1 MLNLFRFLAKN
12 LPFFSWLVLAIV
24 SMVLLFNRNPYQRS
38 VWLGSANA
46 VCGSVYNTANEVT
59 GYFGLREIN
68 EDLLE
73 RMGVIEEENLRLR
86 QLLQE
91 VADADSLLNSECQY
105 DYTIAHVV
113 SNTIIQ
119 AENYLT
125 LDKGENDGVK
135 VGMAVADHNGVVGL
149 VSKVSG
155 HFSQVIS
162 VLNPKLKLSVCLK
175 DSESVGSLI
184 WDGADPRF
192 AWLEDLPRNVRYN
205 EGDTVCTT
213 GYGGSFPRGILV
225 GRVVSAKDASDNNFL
240 SFKIELFT
248 HFDRINDVHLIWNN
262 KRDEQ
267 LEISN
272 KAN

>member
-1 MLNLFRFLAKN
+1 MQNLFRFFAKN
-12 LPFFSWLVLAIV
+12 LPFFTWLLLAIV
-24 SMVLLFNRNPYQRS
+24 SMVLLFQRNPYQRS

-46 VCGSVYNTANEVT
+46 VSASVYNTANEVT

-73 RMGVIEEENLRLR
+73 RIGKIEEENLRLR
-86 QLLQE
+86 QLLQDK
-91 VADADSLLNSECQY
+91 ADIDSVLNCPRQY
-105 DYTIAHVV
+105 EYTVAHVV
-113 SNTIIQ
+113 NNSIRQ

-125 LDKGENDGVK
+125 LDKGSEDGVL
-135 VGMAVADHNGVVGL
+135 VGMAVADQNGVIGL
-149 VSKVSG
+149 VSKVSS

-184 WDGADPRF
+184 WDGEDPRF

-240 SFKIELFT
+240 SFRVELFT
-248 HFDRINDVHLIWNN
+248 HFDRINDVHVIFNN
-262 KRDEQ
+262 KREEQ
-267 LEISN
+267 L
-272 KAN
+272 KMDWK